1 MQFSKLTIAFIYRD
15 FTILQS
21 PIYNFKKFK
30 KMEMDW
36 GTAIVGLIIIL
47 ICMTPFVIM
56 HYNRV
61 KKEGKMLHSLKEN
74 AKQLNCNISQHEF
87 CGDFVLGIDESR
99 NFVFFFKQ
107 KKEEA
112 ISQFVDLAEIQICQV
127 VKKTRNIKNDI
138 GSLGFIERVELSFI
152 PTNKN
157 KTETRFELYNDEI
170 NMQLSGELQFVDKW
184 TEQINACLKSKK

>member
-1 MQFSKLTIAFIYRD
+1 
-15 FTILQS
+15 
-21 PIYNFKKFK
+21 
-30 KMEMDW
+30 MEMDW
-36 GTAIVGLIIIL
+36 GTAIVGLISIL
-47 ICMTPFVIM
+47 ICIIPFVIM

-61 KKEGKMLHSLKEN
+61 KKENKMLLSLKEN
-74 AKQLNCNISQHEF
+74 AQQHNCNISQHEF

-112 ISQFVDLAEIQICQV
+112 ISQFVDLAEIQTCQV
-127 VKKTRNIKNDI
+127 VKKTRDMKNSTS
-138 GSLGFIERVELSFI
+138 SLYSTQRLELSFL

-157 KTETRFELYNDEI
+157 KGETRFELYDEET

-184 TEQINACLKSKK
+184 TKQINDRLKNKK